1 MSSRRLKK
9 AAIAFLTAFLILSFS
24 TSQLFAASLKFT
36 DITAARYDW
45 VRPYIEKMNLA
56 GIVKGMTDT
65 TYGPD
70 NPVTR
75 EQLITMLVR
84 LMGWESQTSGKTLP
98 SNFPKAN
105 SVAPWARAYVAV
117 AIEKGIVSGK
127 DFEDFRPADAAKRSE
142 VAVFAVKALG
152 LGQEAENRKT
162 LTASLAFKDGYMI
175 EPEHKPYVDIAVEK
189 GIMKGFPDNT
199 FKPNEKFT
207 RAQMATVLHNLSKL
221 TKAHN
226 IISGVVEKIDTELL
240 PSVEIKLSDGSQKWY
255 NVSLSQTLIYKEDE
269 SGNLVKSQLKDIKT
283 GDYVNIISS
292 GNEAKYIDVISGS
305 TGTIIDDSVV
315 EGTIKEINLTRST
328 LTIRTSDNKERIYN
342 LKNQTKVYIDS
353 SEATL
358 YQLSVGQQ
366 VKLTVSGT
374 DVDRID
380 AKGIDKVVR
389 GTIRAINTSTN
400 VLTIQNEDN
409 DNYESYTVSSNVR
422 IYRDNRAADIYQL
435 KIGDVAT
442 LTVSSSKVVEIEA
455 ESATREIIGIITGFD
470 FASRNPVLIV
480 EDEDGIEREYELD
493 EDATIRKNGKRAN
506 ISDLKKGD
514 EVTLTLEYNIVVRVA
529 AESVKRDISG
539 TVKAI
544 TFADTTTVTVVD
556 DKGKE
561 HIIIITPD
569 TEITKDRKR
578 IDVTELRVNYYL
590 DMEVENDEAL
600 SIDVTVRKV
609 QDTLRGRVVN
619 INDDVK
625 VIVISVTRDGG
636 TRETQHIYYTSDT
649 VVLKGN
655 REIRISRIDEG
666 NEIIAIGGYNGG
678 LFFADIIHDIT
689 ISD

>member
-1 MSSRRLKK
+1 M
-9 AAIAFLTAFLILSFS
+9 
-24 TSQLFAASLKFT
+24 
-36 DITAARYDW
+36 
-45 VRPYIEKMNLA
+45 
-56 GIVKGMTDT
+56 
-65 TYGPD
+65 
-70 NPVTR
+70 
-75 EQLITMLVR
+75 
-84 LMGWESQTSGKTLP
+84 
-98 SNFPKAN
+98 
-105 SVAPWARAYVAV
+105 
-117 AIEKGIVSGK
+117 
-127 DFEDFRPADAAKRSE
+127 
-142 VAVFAVKALG
+142 
-152 LGQEAENRKT
+152 
-162 LTASLAFKDGYMI
+162 
-175 EPEHKPYVDIAVEK
+175 
-189 GIMKGFPDNT
+189 
-199 FKPNEKFT
+199 
-207 RAQMATVLHNLSKL
+207 
-221 TKAHN
+221 
-226 IISGVVEKIDTELL
+226 
-240 PSVEIKLSDGSQKWY
+240 
-255 NVSLSQTLIYKEDE
+255 
-269 SGNLVKSQLKDIKT
+269 
-283 GDYVNIISS
+283 
-292 GNEAKYIDVISGS
+292 
-305 TGTIIDDSVV
+305 
-315 EGTIKEINLTRST
+315 
-328 LTIRTSDNKERIYN
+328 
-342 LKNQTKVYIDS
+342 
-353 SEATL
+353 
-358 YQLSVGQQ
+358 
-366 VKLTVSGT
+366 
-374 DVDRID
+374 
-380 AKGIDKVVR
+380 
-389 GTIRAINTSTN
+389 
-400 VLTIQNEDN
+400 
-409 DNYESYTVSSNVR
+409 
-422 IYRDNRAADIYQL
+422 
-435 KIGDVAT
+435 
-442 LTVSSSKVVEIEA
+442 
-455 ESATREIIGIITGFD
+455 
-470 FASRNPVLIV
+470 LIV

>member
-1 MSSRRLKK
+1 M
-9 AAIAFLTAFLILSFS
+9 
-24 TSQLFAASLKFT
+24 
-36 DITAARYDW
+36 
-45 VRPYIEKMNLA
+45 
-56 GIVKGMTDT
+56 
-65 TYGPD
+65 
-70 NPVTR
+70 
-75 EQLITMLVR
+75 
-84 LMGWESQTSGKTLP
+84 
-98 SNFPKAN
+98 
-105 SVAPWARAYVAV
+105 
-117 AIEKGIVSGK
+117 
-127 DFEDFRPADAAKRSE
+127 
-142 VAVFAVKALG
+142 
-152 LGQEAENRKT
+152 
-162 LTASLAFKDGYMI
+162 
-175 EPEHKPYVDIAVEK
+175 
-189 GIMKGFPDNT
+189 
-199 FKPNEKFT
+199 
-207 RAQMATVLHNLSKL
+207 
-221 TKAHN
+221 
-226 IISGVVEKIDTELL
+226 
-240 PSVEIKLSDGSQKWY
+240 
-255 NVSLSQTLIYKEDE
+255 
-269 SGNLVKSQLKDIKT
+269 
-283 GDYVNIISS
+283 
-292 GNEAKYIDVISGS
+292 ISGS

-342 LKNQTKVYIDS
+342 LKNQTKVYIDN

-569 TEITKDRKR
+569 TEITKDKKR